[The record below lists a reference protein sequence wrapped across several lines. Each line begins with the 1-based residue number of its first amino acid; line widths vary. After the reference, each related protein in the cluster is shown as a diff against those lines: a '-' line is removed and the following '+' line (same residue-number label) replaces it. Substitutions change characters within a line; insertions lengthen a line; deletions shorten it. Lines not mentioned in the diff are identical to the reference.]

1 MRISPSPPH
10 HVGWGG
16 STHCPR
22 GSNKVWLD
30 HWVIGCLAPLALWI
44 LLSGLDDLFIAV
56 VRLLSARKPFL
67 WPSDSALD
75 GAAERPIAIFVPLW
89 HEHSVIGQ
97 MLDRNLPAIRYR
109 NFHLFAGVYANDPL
123 TARAVE
129 GAAQRHSRVHVARC
143 PHGGPTSKG
152 DCLNSIYRRMQQYE
166 ASSGTRFEVLMVHDA
181 EDVIHPES
189 LRLVNWFSREYD
201 MVQIPVLA
209 LPTPMRDFTHGLY
222 CDEFGE
228 FQSKDIPAR
237 QTLGGFL
244 PSNGVGTGFGRDAME
259 RLAAQRGGRVFD
271 PECLTEDYETGFALH
286 ALGCR
291 QIFVPIRRGARGP
304 VATREY
310 FPRNFRAAVR
320 QRSRWVAGIALQGW
334 QRHGWCA
341 PWPQPYWFWR
351 DRKGLVGNLVSPL
364 ATLAFLHGLLRWHTG
379 IAYPGWLP
387 AVCEATLA
395 ISLVQLLLRAF
406 LSGRIYG
413 WRFALATPIRMMW
426 GNLVNYVATCIA
438 LREFAT
444 ARRRGQSLAW
454 RKTQHAYPAHRAAEP
469 GRPRVGEVLAQLR
482 VLDPHGLQEALASQ
496 PQGMRLGEHLQRL
509 HKIGERDL
517 YRALSIQTGLPL
529 GAPARKDVN
538 RLATRTL
545 PAAAM
550 RRWRIMPYRVDLGQ
564 LHVATAEVPSEE
576 MTRDLASL
584 SSLELRFRLVQ
595 PREFEEMA
603 EAYWPKGLSA

>member
-1 MRISPSPPH
+1 M
-10 HVGWGG
+10 
-16 STHCPR
+16 
-22 GSNKVWLD
+22 WLD
-30 HWVIGCLAPLALWI
+30 HWVIGCLAPLAVWI
-44 LLSGLDDLFIAV
+44 LLSGLDDLFIAL
-56 VRLLSARKPFL
+56 VRLATVRRPFP
-67 WPSDSALD
+67 WPDAPSLD
-75 GAAERPIAIFVPLW
+75 GASQRPIAIFVPLW

-97 MLDRNLPAIRYR
+97 MLDRNLPAIRYG
-109 NFHLFAGVYANDPL
+109 NYHVFAGVYPNDEL
-123 TARAVE
+123 TLRAVE
-129 GAAQRHSRVHVARC
+129 SAARGHPRVHVARC

-152 DCLNSIYRRMQQYE
+152 DCLNWIYRRMLQYE
-166 ASSGTRFEVLMVHDA
+166 AAHGVRFEIVMIHDA
-181 EDVIHPES
+181 EDVVHPES
-189 LRLVNWFSREYD
+189 LRLVNWFSRQYE

-209 LPTPMRDFTHGLY
+209 LPTAVREFTHGVY
-222 CDEFGE
+222 CDEFAE

-237 QTLGGFL
+237 RSLGGFL
-244 PSNGVGTGFGRDAME
+244 PSNGVGTGFGRDALE
-259 RLAAQRGGRVFD
+259 RLAALRGGRVFD
-271 PECLTEDYETGFALH
+271 PGCLTEDYETGFALH
-286 ALGCR
+286 SLGCR
-291 QIFVPIRRGARGP
+291 QIFVPLRGGGAGP

-334 QRHGWCA
+334 QRHGWRA

-351 DRKGLVGNLVSPL
+351 DRKGLVGNLVTPL
-364 ATLAFLHGLLRWHTG
+364 ATLALLHGLLRWHAG
-379 IAYPGWLP
+379 APCPAWLP
-387 AVCEATLA
+387 LVCRATLG
-395 ISLVQLLLRAF
+395 ISLVQIGLRAF

-413 WRFALATPIRMMW
+413 WRFALATPLRMLW
-426 GNLVNYVATCIA
+426 GNLMNCTATCIA
-438 LREFAT
+438 VREFAA
-444 ARRRGQSLAW
+444 ARRRGQALAW

-482 VLDPHGLQEALASQ
+482 VLDPDGLEEALASQ
-496 PQGMRLGEHLQRL
+496 PQGMRLGEHLQRM
-509 HKIGERDL
+509 HKLSERDL

-529 GAPARKDVN
+529 GAPAREDVN

-576 MTRDLASL
+576 MTRDLANL

-595 PREFEEMA
+595 PGEFEELA